1 MNVFTW
7 VVQIVLA
14 AVFLGAALL
23 KITQPKEKLRPNLP
37 WVDDFS
43 DSTVK
48 LIGAVEVVAAIGLI
62 LPAWTGIAPVLT
74 PLAATGLAV
83 IMVLATVVHT
93 RRKEYQGVVVNI
105 VLLALAVFVAWSR
118 FGPYS
123 Y

>member
-14 AVFLGAALL
+14 AAFAGAALL
-23 KITQPKEKLRPNLP
+23 KMTQPKEKLRTNMP

-43 DSTVK
+43 DNSVK
-48 LIGAVEVVAAIGLI
+48 LIGAIEVVAAIGLI
-62 LPAWTGIAPVLT
+62 LPAWTGVAPVLT
-74 PLAATGLAV
+74 PLAATGLAI
-83 IMVLATVVHT
+83 IMVLATVVHA